1 MPHKVKVLVNS
12 WHVIRLTTKNPSSIH
27 ECTVI
32 LELNDS
38 IRSEWSQNWDV
49 CSRIGKSWDKKIVGL
64 NEIVRDLH
72 R

>member
-32 LELNDS
+32 IELNDS
-38 IRSEWSQNWDV
+38 IHSEWNGV
-49 CSRIGKSWDKKIVGL
+49 RIGMYVAELESL
-64 NEIVRDLH
+64 EIKR
-72 R
+72 